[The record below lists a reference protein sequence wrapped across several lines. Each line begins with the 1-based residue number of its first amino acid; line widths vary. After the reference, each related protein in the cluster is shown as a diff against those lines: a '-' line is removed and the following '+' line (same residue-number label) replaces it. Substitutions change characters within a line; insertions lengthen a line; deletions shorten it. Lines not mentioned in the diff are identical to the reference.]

1 MIIMK
6 RLRFFFLL
14 LFTATMFVNL
24 NASASD
30 NVFRQIGK
38 DASKA
43 GKQAGKAAKQVGKDI
58 GKEGKK
64 VGKGISSETRKL
76 FSE

>member
-1 MIIMK
+1 MK
-6 RLRFFFLL
+6 RLRFFFLAFL
-14 LFTATMFVNL
+14 LAAMFVNV
-24 NASASD
+24 NAVASD

-43 GKQAGKAAKQVGKDI
+43 GKQAGKAGKQVGKDI

-64 VGKGISSETRKL
+64 VGKAVSGETRKL
-76 FSE
+76 FRD

>member
-1 MIIMK
+1 MK
-6 RLRFFFLL
+6 RLRFFFPA
-14 LFTATMFVNL
+14 LFIAAMFVNL
-24 NASASD
+24 DAGASE

-43 GKQAGKAAKQVGKDI
+43 TKQAGQAAKQVGKDV

-64 VGKGISSETRKL
+64 VGKTISKETREL
-76 FSE
+76 FRD

>member
-1 MIIMK
+1 MK
-6 RLRFFFLL
+6 RLRFFFLAL
-14 LFTATMFVNL
+14 LVAAMLVNV
-24 NASASD
+24 NAAAHD

-43 GKQAGKAAKQVGKDI
+43 GKQAGKAGKQVGKDI

-64 VGKGISSETRKL
+64 VGKAISGETRKL
-76 FSE
+76 FRD